1 MIGSLLAR
9 ALVVGDICAISLP
22 TYPAFLGLLDA
33 VDERLHALVVVRV
46 RFHKIHYVEPI
57 SSVFPCVLHT
67 EEVPLREAI
76 SAIVIL
82 QVQVVLS
89 IRYLDGFSQISALK
103 ATLEDQG
110 LVLLLRV
117 LEFVVRLQ
125 VLVVAVK
132 SRSSLLYV

>member
-1 MIGSLLAR
+1 MVGSLLAGT
-9 ALVVGDICAISLP
+9 LIVGDIGAISLP
-22 TYPAFLGLLDA
+22 TYPTFLGLLDA
-33 VDERLHALVVVRV
+33 VDERLHTLVVVRV

-57 SSVFPCVLHT
+57 SSVFPCVLYS

-89 IRYLDGFSQISALK
+89 IRYLDGFSQICALK

-110 LVLLLRV
+110 LVLLLRI
-117 LEFVVRLQ
+117 LEFVIRLQ
-125 VLVVAVK
+125 ILVVAVK